1 MGHRRPG
8 ALPYDNVVVLPGRA
22 RYHRGV
28 RLHRPGVV
36 QQRQNVAGGNRALCL
51 RERQQA
57 AGRQQV
63 RSADE
68 EGRRHDHG
76 YGICEPARHSIP
88 GDVRQERHQRRA
100 GIHDDGSGDQE
111 SRRAAVERR
120 GSTQC
125 RQDRQKPQ
133 RRVQVR
139 LLLNSF
145 TFVVLSFSC
154 IFPPNKK

>member
-1 MGHRRPG
+1 MEIRNICKHLIQYCRISEQ
-8 ALPYDNVVVLPGRA
+8 NESKTIVLSIPRI
-22 RYHRGV
+22 
-28 RLHRPGVV
+28 
-36 QQRQNVAGGNRALCL
+36 
-51 RERQQA
+51 
-57 AGRQQV
+57 
-63 RSADE
+63 
-68 EGRRHDHG
+68 
-76 YGICEPARHSIP
+76 GICEPARHSIP